1 MRGLVTDHLNHTLRC
16 IQWIKNKAL
25 FAIARIC
32 ALIIHLTILVTSYI
46 LDADWTRRSWIR
58 NPTSICLTTTG
69 IIIGKVNLGCSITS
83 SVLNTNSCSVE
94 RVYNVTSVKITLASI
109 GGTYVNLRNNIAC
122 CVQNTKICILR
133 IDNIPC
139 VGVAAASV
147 CFLIVDLCDAV
158 TSDFINTVL
167 IVLGIYNKSSPG
179 ITLA

>member
-1 MRGLVTDHLNHTLRC
+1 MWG
-16 IQWIKNKAL
+16 
-25 FAIARIC
+25 F
-32 ALIIHLTILVTSYI
+32 
-46 LDADWTRRSWIR
+46 
-58 NPTSICLTTTG
+58 G
-69 IIIGKVNLGCSITS
+69 
-83 SVLNTNSCSVE
+83 
-94 RVYNVTSVKITLASI
+94 NVTSVKITLASI

-147 CFLIVDLCDAV
+147 CVLIVDLCDAV